1 MGPAAVALVNHSIRF
16 SSWLLLW
23 LLGLAACSPVT
34 HPAGTD
40 LAPLTVTATAAP
52 PRSPMPSQTPAPS
65 ATIVSPTGSA
75 TSLPMASPTAS
86 PTAQFAHLST
96 ENVPILEELGT
107 IRYDPWNLV
116 LALEWSPDGEMLAV
130 AAGNAIY
137 IYDGSDLS
145 QLQILD
151 VGAWTSGLAF
161 SPDGSLL
168 AAGSRDGELRIWR
181 TIGNGGGFEAQP
193 ALQWT
198 AHKKGIN
205 QISFSSDGRYLAS
218 GGNDAIARV
227 WNTAS
232 GSQEQQMIGGT
243 FAIPA
248 LAFQPDGSYLAVVN
262 GTLARLREIETGRI
276 GITLRGAAPL
286 FSLAFRPDGQEIAT
300 GNQSNQLEIWDAATG
315 ERITVLESGNSG
327 VGTATAFSGQ
337 VAYSPDGSLL
347 GATASDGSIQ
357 IWAPAAGQLL
367 VRLAGHNRAATC
379 LAFAPD
385 QSRLASGGLDATVR
399 IWEIP

>member
-1 MGPAAVALVNHSIRF
+1 MGPAAIASVKHPVLF

-23 LLGLAACSPVT
+23 LLMLAACNPVT

-40 LAPLTVTATAAP
+40 LAPLSVTVTAVP
-52 PRSPMPSQTPAPS
+52 SRSPLPSQTPAPS
-65 ATIVSPTGSA
+65 ATIVSPISSA
-75 TSLPMASPTAS
+75 TSLPTAS
-86 PTAQFAHLST
+86 PTAQFAHLSI
-96 ENVPILEELGT
+96 ENVPILEEVGT

-130 AAGNAIY
+130 AAGNAVY
-137 IYDGSDLS
+137 IYAGSDLS
-145 QLQILD
+145 QVQILD
-151 VGAWTSGLAF
+151 EGAWTSGLAF
-161 SPDGSLL
+161 SPNGSLL

-181 TIGNGGGFEAQP
+181 TTGNGSGFEAQP

-232 GSQEQQMIGGT
+232 GSLEQQMIGGT

-262 GTLARLREIETGRI
+262 GPLARLREIETGQI
-276 GITLRGAAPL
+276 GVTLRGAAPL

-300 GNQSNQLEIWDAATG
+300 GNLENQLEIWDAIAG

-327 VGTATAFSGQ
+327 VSTATAFSGQ

-367 VRLAGHNRAATC
+367 VRLAGHNRAATS

>member
-1 MGPAAVALVNHSIRF
+1 MGPAAVALVKHPIQF
-16 SSWLLLW
+16 SFWLLLW

-40 LAPLTVTATAAP
+40 LAPLIVTATAAP
-52 PRSPMPSQTPAPS
+52 PRSPIPSQTPAPS
-65 ATIVSPTGSA
+65 TTAVPATASA
-75 TSLPMASPTAS
+75 ASLPTAS
-86 PTAQFAHLST
+86 PTAQFAYLSI
-96 ENVPILEELGT
+96 ENVPVLREVGT

-116 LALEWSPDGEMLAV
+116 LALEWSPDGGVLAV

-137 IYDGSDLS
+137 LYAGSDLV
-145 QLQILD
+145 QLQILE

-181 TIGNGGGFEAQP
+181 TTGNGGGFEAQL
-193 ALQWT
+193 ALQWM

-232 GSQEQQMIGGT
+232 GSPEQQMIGGT

-262 GTLARLREIETGRI
+262 GPLVRLREIETGRI

-300 GNQSNQLEIWDAATG
+300 GNQQ
-315 ERITVLESGNSG
+315 
-327 VGTATAFSGQ
+327 
-337 VAYSPDGSLL
+337 
-347 GATASDGSIQ
+347 
-357 IWAPAAGQLL
+357 
-367 VRLAGHNRAATC
+367 
-379 LAFAPD
+379 
-385 QSRLASGGLDATVR
+385 
-399 IWEIP
+399 